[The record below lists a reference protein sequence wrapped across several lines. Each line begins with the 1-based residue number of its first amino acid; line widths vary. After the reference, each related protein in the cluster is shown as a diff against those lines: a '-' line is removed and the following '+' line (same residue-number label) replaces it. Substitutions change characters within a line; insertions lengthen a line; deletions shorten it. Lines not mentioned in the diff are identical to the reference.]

1 MKQILKFIV
10 LFVCCIEGYAQT
22 TPSQDKNYIHT
33 IVYKEP
39 FQEISLNSVTAD
51 KRVETIVYFDDL
63 GRTSQ
68 TVGIRAGGQEQDVIS
83 FNKYDTYGREN
94 KVYLPY
100 ARAINNG
107 SFDNNSLNATQ
118 NFYNTFKY
126 ENTTNP
132 YSEVVFEDSPLG
144 RVLEQGAPGSDW
156 QVNSNSD
163 TDRTVKL
170 KYQVYTTFDAVKQF
184 DVTHPNNNFEET
196 ELNLIG
202 NYANGELTK
211 SVIIDENWQPNQ
223 TYDKDHTT
231 VEYTN
236 RLGQL
241 ILKRNYNKN
250 LIHDTYYVYDDF
262 GNLTYVIP
270 PLANEQNVT
279 SEANISSNIIVNSS
293 NTLNLNATN
302 SITLTPGF
310 HAQMGSSFSALI
322 TATNSN
328 DVINNLC
335 YVYRYDKRNRIIETK
350 TPGKGWEYIVYD
362 ILDRPILSQDAKMR
376 ITNTWLFTKYNK
388 LGKVL
393 YTGEY
398 TYTPSGNN
406 ENSGR
411 LEMQNI
417 VNSQANPKWHE
428 TTGTTTV
435 DGMAIEYTNQSYP
448 TSNLT
453 LYTIH
458 YYDDYNL
465 NTAGIGLSLPTTI
478 LGQQVSSKIKSLA
491 TASKVR
497 VLGTNQWE
505 TIVTYYDK
513 KGRPIYVANNNAY
526 LSTIDI
532 TKIRYDFIGQILE
545 SENSHTKS
553 GTSIV
558 TNNTFAYDHAGR
570 ILTQQQ
576 TINGGTP
583 ELIVNNIYDE
593 LGRLESKKVG
603 GTVAATP
610 INSNGLQ
617 TIDYAFNIRGWLK
630 EINNPDNL
638 GNDLFGFKIGY
649 NQGSNALYN
658 GNISQTNWKTASVNP
673 TSNPVSNT
681 YNYTYDALNRIISA
695 TDNTGNYNLSGINYD
710 KNGNIQILERKA
722 VGGLMDKLSYNY
734 DAGNKLKSVADAI
747 ISTLG
752 NEGFK
757 DGNTSGDDYTYDVN
771 GNMISDANKGITSI
785 IYNHLNLPTLVS
797 INDGGS
803 NNGTISYI
811 YDAIG
816 TKLEKLVSTVN
827 GEQITTQYSNG
838 YVYENVY
845 LLYAM
850 NQNHNFNLKFFKQP
864 EGYVEPITQTV
875 SGKGGSTTT
884 IIGFNYIYQ
893 YKDNLGNTRL
903 SYKDNNGTLEIIEEN
918 NYYPFGLKHNGYN
931 NGISANTNTVAS
943 KFKFNGKEQE
953 KALGYNLYEMD
964 VRSLDPALGR
974 WTTIDPVTHHNIS
987 TYNAF
992 DNNPVLFAD
1001 PSGADGMIG
1010 THGGSGWT
1018 LFNGMMGTQQIGGD
1032 YSGLAEQF
1040 NNVSQQPNSSLEG
1053 RVDPDNVIYNISK
1066 EEWAKLAV
1074 GYEELQE
1081 VTIILNKKE
1090 SYDAAILNIVGQIYA
1105 TDWYVTSSKDEF
1117 NWGIP
1122 IGLAG
1127 TAASAGGE
1135 YADNMVRMAF
1145 KTGRNPVSWGKLTPK
1160 QQAWRTVNVLGKNAK
1175 YVKYVKGAGVIGTGI
1190 SVGMAGYDIASGQG
1204 TTIDYLDVG
1213 VGTASI
1219 GAAIFLASN
1228 PVGWVIGTGATVYFA
1243 GRLIYDI
1250 FEEVND

>member
-39 FQEISLNSVTAD
+39 FQESSLNTVTAD

-118 NFYNTFKY
+118 NFYNTSKY

-170 KYQVYTTFDAVKQF
+170 KYQVNTTFDAVKQF

-196 ELNLIG
+196 ELYLSG

-231 VEYTN
+231 EEYTN

-293 NTLNLNATN
+293 NTLNLNASN

-322 TATNSN
+322 TAANSN

-428 TTGTTTV
+428 TIGTTTV

-532 TKIRYDFIGQILE
+532 TKIRYDFVGQMLE

-593 LGRLESKKVG
+593 MGRLESKKVG

-681 YNYTYDALNRIISA
+681 YNYTYDALSRIISA

-710 KNGNIQILERKA
+710 KNGNIQTLERKA

-747 ISTLG
+747 IGTLG

-757 DGNTSGDDYTYDVN
+757 DGNTSGDDYIYDEN
-771 GNMISDANKGITSI
+771 GNMLKDLNKGISTNMV
-785 IYNHLNLPTLVS
+785 YNHLNLPTQVTLT
-797 INDGGS
+797 GGDIQYVYDATGKKLKKIITEGS
-803 NNGTISYI
+803 SVKTIEYAGKYI
-811 YDAIG
+811 YENNILKFFSHAEGYIQP
-816 TKLEKLVSTVN
+816 N
-827 GEQITTQYSNG
+827 GSNG
-838 YVYENVY
+838 YD
-845 LLYAM
+845 
-850 NQNHNFNLKFFKQP
+850 
-864 EGYVEPITQTV
+864 
-875 SGKGGSTTT
+875 
-884 IIGFNYIYQ
+884 YIYQ
-893 YKDNLGNTRL
+893 YKDHLGNNRL
-903 SYKDNNGTLEIIEEN
+903 SYKDNNGTLEIVEEN
-918 NYYPFGLKHNGYN
+918 NYYPFGLKHMGYN
-931 NGISANTNTVAS
+931 NVISANTNSVAS

-974 WTTIDPVTHHNIS
+974 WTTIDPVTHHSMS

-992 DNNPVLFAD
+992 DNNPVLVAD

-1081 VTIILNKKE
+1081 VTIIINKKE

-1105 TDWYVTSSKDEF
+1105 TDWYAINGGVNDWFDRTGYALAVSGAAYTGLQNTVTPGDLWLGNNGKYNSNK
-1117 NWGIP
+1117 WG
-1122 IGLAG
+1122 GNRYTGSRAG
-1127 TAASAGGE
+1127 
-1135 YADNMVRMAF
+1135 AF
-1145 KTGRNPVSWGKLTPK
+1145 KASGMYKMAGKANVAATVIIGGVSVYKGYQQDGGQFGYNANRAGAAATG
-1160 QQAWRTVNVLGKNAK
+1160 
-1175 YVKYVKGAGVIGTGI
+1175 GVIGGWAGAEGGASLGFAIGVWFGGVGAVPGAIIGGVIGGVVGSFTGNA
-1190 SVGMAGYDIASGQG
+1190 VGAEA
-1204 TTIDYLDVG
+1204 IDYYYG
-1213 VGTASI
+1213 K
-1219 GAAIFLASN
+1219 
-1228 PVGWVIGTGATVYFA
+1228 
-1243 GRLIYDI
+1243 
-1250 FEEVND
+1250 